1 MKIHDYCAKYECHDK
16 NDGWVPKFDVCWCPD
31 ENYITEIDSER
42 KKIKTLPRCCQK
54 NKLTILEK
62 GYLTCPLEKQ
72 AKKYCANPSEYLNFK
87 YDQDNDKLV
96 RYKYQGHSGIT
107 TGVNEA
113 GYDLCVG
120 PTVTVSQNHD
130 ESIQM
135 ALFECKLLSCEGK
148 SPCLR

>member
-1 MKIHDYCAKYECHDK
+1 MKIHDYCAKYKCDDDK
-16 NDGWVPKFDVCWCPD
+16 NNGWVPKFDVCWCPD
-31 ENYITEIDSER
+31 ENYINEIDSER
-42 KKIKTLPRCCQK
+42 EKIKTLPRCCQK
-54 NKLTILEK
+54 NKLTILEDD
-62 GYLTCPLEKQ
+62 YLACPLEKQ
-72 AKKYCANPSEYLNFK
+72 AKKYCGNPFKYEYFE

-107 TGVNEA
+107 TGKNEP

-120 PTVTVSQNHD
+120 PTVTMSQNHN

-135 ALFECKLLSCEGK
+135 ALFECKLPCGGK